1 MSFPF
6 NDSNNH
12 DSQDDI
18 ENEHSNPF
26 SQNNSIQSFDDNI
39 NNENIE
45 FFNNHQE
52 IFERVER
59 EEEEELSINDSST
72 YSIPHFIIFCPNEHE
87 KKRRGR
93 KSSFNAKYSKKVMHL
108 SSSEDNILSKIQ
120 IHFLNFVIFFLNDCI
135 FNYYKNKKIKFIKF
149 AHAIKSKVS
158 SEYLNNMKNSTIY
171 DMLTKLD
178 ISSKYKQ
185 YPKNINKNIV
195 VILNRISW
203 FKKLFGLKFLDLFYY
218 YYNNTEQLKKVFLF
232 NKEIALSNSTKS
244 YYFLLEKNKKLKQD
258 IIQITKYNYLFN
270 HLEITESDKQ
280 TEEKSEDDGL
290 N

>member
-12 DSQDDI
+12 DDQDDI

-26 SQNNSIQSFDDNI
+26 SQNNSIQSFDVNI

-52 IFERVER
+52 IFQRVER
-59 EEEEELSINDSST
+59 EEEELSINDSST

-135 FNYYKNKKIKFIKF
+135 FSYYKNKKIKFIKF
-149 AHAIKSKVS
+149 AHPIKSKVS
-158 SEYLNNMKNSTIY
+158 NKHLNKMKNSTIY
-171 DMLTKLD
+171 DMLKKID

-185 YPKNINKNIV
+185 YPKNINQNIV

-218 YYNNTEQLKKVFLF
+218 YYNHAKQLKKIFLF
-232 NKEIALSNSTKS
+232 NKEITLSNHTKS
-244 YYFLLEKNKKLKQD
+244 YYFLLEKNMKLKND
-258 IIQITKYNYLFN
+258 LTLSYNFITSNYSN
-270 HLEITESDKQ
+270 NKI
-280 TEEKSEDDGL
+280 
-290 N
+290 

>member
-6 NDSNNH
+6 NDSINH
-12 DSQDDI
+12 DYQDDI
-18 ENEHSNPF
+18 ENQHSNPF
-26 SQNNSIQSFDDNI
+26 LQNNSIQSFDVNI

-45 FFNNHQE
+45 FFKNHQE
-52 IFERVER
+52 IFQPVEK
-59 EEEEELSINDSST
+59 EEKEEVSINGSST
-72 YSIPHFIIFCPNEHE
+72 DSTPHFIISYPNEHV
-87 KKRRGR
+87 KKKRGR

-135 FNYYKNKKIKFIKF
+135 FSYYKNKKIKFIKF
-149 AHAIKSKVS
+149 AHVIKSKVS
-158 SEYLNNMKNSTIY
+158 NKHLNKMKNSTIY
-171 DMLTKLD
+171 DMLKKID

-185 YPKNINKNIV
+185 YPKNINQNIA

-203 FKKLFGLKFLDLFYY
+203 FKKLFDLKFLDLFYY
-218 YYNNTEQLKKVFLF
+218 YYNNTKQLKKIYLF
-232 NKEIALSNSTKS
+232 DKEIALSNSTKS
-244 YYFLLEKNKKLKQD
+244 YYFLLEKNKKHKND

-280 TEEKSEDDGL
+280 TEENSEDDGL